1 MDYKELLNDIKIKFP
16 DKAIDMV
23 EALELL
29 RMVINDTNEIIDGKL
44 KRFISDKQYGEMT
57 TYSDMANKL
66 TLYEKKIEDI
76 ISFIDLEENEPI
88 MDEDEEDEKRTIPDY
103 AEYVVDQNIEHSL
116 YENFTHKR
124 PYGFRINSQQLI
136 ETSTWKEMLGK
147 LSELLITIDEEKFM
161 GFENRKNM
169 NGKKRKYFS
178 VNPDVLRKPRVVAN
192 KIYIETN
199 QSSNSIRNLI
209 IKLLKEYDFSINQF
223 KVYLKADY
231 TSLNE

>member
-1 MDYKELLNDIKIKFP
+1 MDYQELLNDIKIKFP

-44 KRFISDKQYGEMT
+44 KRLISDKQYEEIT

-88 MDEDEEDEKRTIPDY
+88 KDEDEEDEKRTIPDY

-136 ETSTWKEMLGK
+136 KASTWKEMLSK
-147 LSELLITIDEEKFM
+147 FSELLITIDEKKFM

-169 NGKKRKYFS
+169 NGKKKKYFS
-178 VNPDVLRKPRVVAN
+178 VNPDIIRNPMKVAN

-209 IKLLKEYDFSINQF
+209 IKLLKEYGFSINQF